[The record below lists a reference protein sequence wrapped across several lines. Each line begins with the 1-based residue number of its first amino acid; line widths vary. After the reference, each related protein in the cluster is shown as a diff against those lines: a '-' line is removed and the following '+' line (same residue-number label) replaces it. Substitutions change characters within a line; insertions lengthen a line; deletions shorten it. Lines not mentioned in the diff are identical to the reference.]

1 MNPWI
6 IVGALIAIIAVAVF
20 SFSKGDSIGYARAVM
35 ENQKAIKDRDKKIE
49 ELVLEDE
56 KKVRAFANQVHTVR
70 SQANEKISK
79 LLSENA
85 TLREVWNLALPAD
98 IADYAWGLPNS
109 VDDRPVPR

>member
-6 IVGALIAIIAVAVF
+6 IVVALVAFVVCVGLAF
-20 SFSKGDSIGYARAVM
+20 SEGKSTGYAKAVM

-70 SQANEKISK
+70 SQSNEKISK

-85 TLREVWNLALPAD
+85 TLREVWNLTLPAD
-98 IADYAWGLPNS
+98 IADYAWGVSNS